1 MCSCAAGERP
11 LVSDWDRGAAEA
23 VGVNPEHG
31 WYSAVRS
38 ASETKPGRWDMSQI
52 KRNNRRKMAS
62 VCIVRWCRGDR
73 FQFPNHSHSRCFY
86 FIPGTMSGEKTGYIH
101 CKKTKKKKRKKKQMH
116 SHFVHTCEVSNY
128 TERISAV
135 SQSNIFASFLM
146 STCRHC
152 CCHFFECKLP
162 AFRLRGAQFSSDCHL
177 ERQDGTYFL
186 ELRFSHSEFAAI
198 YFRVWQRGLYFFF
211 LFFFPAGSKYVCSLR
226 QLNTRPCNV
235 SELYVSRVIKFKLSR
250 HFDTKISMYPGL

>member
-31 WYSAVRS
+31 WYSAVCS

-52 KRNNRRKMAS
+52 KRNNRRKMAP
-62 VCIVRWCRGDR
+62 VCIVCWCRGDR
-73 FQFPNHSHSRCFY
+73 FQFPNHSRTSA
-86 FIPGTMSGEKTGYIH
+86 FILSPAQWVVRRLVIYIA
-101 CKKTKKKKRKKKQMH
+101 KKNKQMH

-162 AFRLRGAQFSSDCHL
+162 AFRLGGAQFSSDCHL

-198 YFRVWQRGLYFFF
+198 YFRVWQRGLFFF
-211 LFFFPAGSKYVCSLR
+211 LLGANMFAASASWTQDHVMHWNFMSAGSLG
-226 QLNTRPCNV
+226 LNNQGILTP
-235 SELYVSRVIKFKLSR
+235 KLACAQGCRMFSS
-250 HFDTKISMYPGL
+250 D

>member
-23 VGVNPEHG
+23 VGVTPEHG
-31 WYSAVRS
+31 WYSAACTAS
-38 ASETKPGRWDMSQI
+38 ATEPGRWDTSQI
-52 KRNNRRKMAS
+52 KWNNRRKMAS
-62 VCIVRWCRGDR
+62 VCTVCWCRGDR
-73 FQFPNHSHSRCFY
+73 FQFPSHSHTAA
-86 FIPGTMSGEKTGYIH
+86 FISSPAQWVVRRLVIYIA
-101 CKKTKKKKRKKKQMH
+101 KKKMH

-162 AFRLRGAQFSSDCHL
+162 AFRLRGVQFSSDCHL

-198 YFRVWQRGLYFFF
+198 CFVFDSGTFF
-211 LFFFPAGSKYVCSLR
+211 LSVGSKHVCSLR
-226 QLNTRPCNV
+226 APNTRPHNV
-235 SELYVSRVIKFKLSR
+235 SELYVSRAIKF
-250 HFDTKISMYPGL
+250 I